1 MKWTQIPGLAA
12 PNVAWNLQGAATI
25 AAPAGIPPDPAGF
38 HLSKSHP
45 RGHRV
50 GGLQEILGIMSDLSI
65 TLEALERTTRSQ
77 LSVSTYFDEGL
88 LRREQELIFQH
99 GPRYLAH
106 ELSVPEVGDYYALPQ
121 EGEGRALVR
130 TRKGV
135 ELVSNVCR
143 HRQAVMLRGRGH
155 TRSNIVCPLHRWT
168 YDLSGQLV
176 GAPHFKQDPCLHLK
190 NYKVRTWN
198 GLVFEDNG
206 RDIAADLAHLGPRAE
221 LDFSGYVLDHVEMH
235 ECDYNWK
242 TFIEVYLEDYHVG
255 PFHPGLGNFVTC
267 DDLRWEFGKHYSV
280 QTVGVHNGL
289 ERAGS
294 PTYRRLQDEVL
305 KLGEGRPPRQG
316 AIWLTYY
323 PNIMIE
329 WYPHVLT
336 VSTLYP
342 QGPQKTL
349 NVVEFYYPEE
359 IAAFEREFVEAQ
371 RAAYME
377 TCIEDDEIAER
388 MDAGRKALFDRGDDE
403 AGPYQSPMED
413 GMRHFHEWYRR
424 VMGLGRAS
432 W

>member
-1 MKWTQIPGLAA
+1 
-12 PNVAWNLQGAATI
+12 
-25 AAPAGIPPDPAGF
+25 
-38 HLSKSHP
+38 
-45 RGHRV
+45 
-50 GGLQEILGIMSDLSI
+50 MSDLSI
-65 TLEALERTTRSQ
+65 TLEALERARSQ
-77 LSVSTYFDEGL
+77 LSVSTYFDEDL

-106 ELSVPEVGDYYALPQ
+106 ELSVPELGDYYALPQ

-130 TRKGV
+130 TRDGV

-143 HRQAVMLRGRGH
+143 HRQAVMLRGRGN

-168 YDLSGQLV
+168 YDLHGQLI
-176 GAPHFKQDPCLHLK
+176 GAPHFDHDPCLHLN
-190 NYKVRTWN
+190 NYKVRQWN

-206 RDIAADLAHLGPRAE
+206 RDIAADLAHLGPRAD

-235 ECDYNWK
+235 ECKYNWK

-255 PFHPGLGNFVTC
+255 PFHPGLGQFVTC
-267 DDLRWEFGKHYSV
+267 DDLRWEFGKHHSV
-280 QTVGVHNGL
+280 QTVGVRNTL

-294 PTYRRLQDEVL
+294 PVYERWHEQVL
-305 KLGEGRPPRQG
+305 RAGSGQLPKHG

-329 WYPHVLT
+329 WYPNVLT

-342 QGPQKTL
+342 QGAQKTL

-377 TCIEDDEIAER
+377 TCVEDDEIGER
-388 MDAGRKALFDRGDDE
+388 MDAGRKALFERGDDE
-403 AGPYQSPMED
+403 SGPYQSPMED
-413 GMRHFHEWYRR
+413 GMQHFHEWYRR
-424 VMGLGRAS
+424 VMGLGRPS